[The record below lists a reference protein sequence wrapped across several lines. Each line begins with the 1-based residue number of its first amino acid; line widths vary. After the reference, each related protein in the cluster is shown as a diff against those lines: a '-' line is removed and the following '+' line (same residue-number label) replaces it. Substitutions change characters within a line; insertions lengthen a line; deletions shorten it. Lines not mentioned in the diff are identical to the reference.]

1 VPSLA
6 AWTGPFGAVLSQ
18 TAVDALEA
26 GRVVVL
32 PDLAFP
38 MQADEATL
46 MTPDLPEGR
55 RKNISFDAVAGR
67 VSGSPVHAEQTART
81 LRRFAAD
88 ADRLLRSLLVPYAN
102 SLSLGRTS
110 FRPAEIAGRTYSPGH
125 DDRRLHVDA
134 FPSQPLRGQR
144 ILRLFSNVSPA
155 GRPREWRVG
164 ERFEDVA
171 ARFLRALP
179 PPSPTRARLCALLGL
194 TRGVRSPHDRM
205 KLDPAYQGEAA
216 FVPWRFDPGTTW
228 LCFTDQVPHAAVSG
242 HLTLEQT
249 FYLLIQAMVDPG
261 RSPLRVLERQTGRVL
276 AD

>member
-1 VPSLA
+1 MPSLA

-55 RKNISFDAVAGR
+55 RKNISFDPVTGR

-88 ADRLLRSLLVPYAN
+88 ADRLLRSLLVPYAD

-110 FRPAEIAGRTYSPGH
+110 FVQPRSPVGPTHQGTTTGGCMSMPFRRSRCGASGSCGCSATGPRPDGRVNGGSASGSRTSQPGFSAPCRRRPRPAPG
-125 DDRRLHVDA
+125 
-134 FPSQPLRGQR
+134 
-144 ILRLFSNVSPA
+144 
-155 GRPREWRVG
+155 
-164 ERFEDVA
+164 
-171 ARFLRALP
+171 
-179 PPSPTRARLCALLGL
+179 
-194 TRGVRSPHDRM
+194 
-205 KLDPAYQGEAA
+205 
-216 FVPWRFDPGTTW
+216 FVPCLG
-228 LCFTDQVPHAAVSG
+228 
-242 HLTLEQT
+242 
-249 FYLLIQAMVDPG
+249 
-261 RSPLRVLERQTGRVL
+261 
-276 AD
+276 